1 MLIHAGAYIY
11 IIYRLSVLF
20 SQRRRLQ
27 KVSRGFILYSM
38 YSMSNVNSEELYDII
53 FSSERD

>member
-11 IIYRLSVLF
+11 IIYRLLVLF

-38 YSMSNVNSEELYDII
+38 YSTSNVNSEEL
-53 FSSERD
+53 

>member
-20 SQRRRLQ
+20 SQRRQLQ

-38 YSMSNVNSEELYDII
+38 YSTSNVNSEEL
-53 FSSERD
+53 